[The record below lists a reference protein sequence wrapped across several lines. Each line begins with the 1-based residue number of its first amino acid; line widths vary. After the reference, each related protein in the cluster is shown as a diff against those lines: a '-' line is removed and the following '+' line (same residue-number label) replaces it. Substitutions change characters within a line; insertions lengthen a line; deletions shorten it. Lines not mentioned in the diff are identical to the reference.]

1 MFQRFLLIF
10 LLALA
15 CFVAPSMK
23 AAQAPNA
30 DLEREFASTV
40 QPFLNAYCTSCHTGE
55 KAAAQL
61 DLRQYSSAASVVQ
74 DFAKW
79 DRVREKLAAHQMP
92 PQQAKQPSEIARQE
106 VINWIAATWKTEAR
120 RNDGDPGPVLPRRLS
135 NAEYNY
141 TIHDLTGVDIRPAR
155 EFPVDPA
162 NLAGFDNSGES
173 LTMSPALLTKYLQAA
188 RLVADHMYLNPEGF
202 EFAPHPMLVETD
214 REKFTIQQI
223 VDFYDR
229 QATDY
234 SDYFRSAWLYKHRA
248 VRGNP
253 KATHRGHR
261 RAEQSERAVSDDHLA
276 GARGAEGRGRAA
288 RKAADDV
295 ARAAGA
301 DEGVRSVPR

>member
-1 MFQRFLLIF
+1 MSSANTAR
-10 LLALA
+10 A
-15 CFVAPSMK
+15 
-23 AAQAPNA
+23 
-30 DLEREFASTV
+30 V
-40 QPFLNAYCTSCHTGE
+40 QPFLNAYCVSCHTGD

-61 DLRQYSSAASVVQ
+61 DLRQYSSAASVVR

-79 DRVREKLAAHQMP
+79 DRVRDKVAAKQMP
-92 PQQAKQPSEIARQE
+92 PAQAKQPSDAERAR
-106 VINWIAATWKTEAR
+106 VLGWIASTWTSEAR
-120 RNDGDPGPVLPRRLS
+120 RSDGDPGAVLARRLS

-214 REKFTIQQI
+214 REKFCIQQI

-248 VRGNP
+248 VRGQP
-253 KATHRGHR
+253 KATIG
-261 RAEQSERAVSDDHLA
+261 
-276 GARGAEGRGRAA
+276 
-288 RKAADDV
+288 DV
-295 ARAAGA
+295 AAQNKVSARYLATIWQALDASKEEVGPLATLQTMWRALPVPSKSSDPFL
-301 DEGVRSVPR
+301 DEVHSKCATSSCACAKTLR